1 MQDLHHTPTAD
12 EDVYYAIRRDIIFG
26 RLPAGE
32 RLRLTP
38 LAERYGS
45 SVSALR
51 ERLVRLVS
59 EGFATGE
66 GQRGFYVADMSE
78 AGLREIAELRI
89 LLECHALRLSF
100 QKGDTEWEASIVS
113 AHHKLHRMEERMK
126 AGDSSA
132 REAWKQHDWEFHQA
146 LIQACGSPELLSV
159 HGTVFDKYLRYQMR
173 LLTFRGDA
181 AAAEHKQLLDAAL
194 DRDASRGE
202 AILRQHI
209 EGGVDHCLSYY
220 QG

>member
-1 MQDLHHTPTAD
+1 MQDLHHSPTAD
-12 EDVYYAIRRDIIFG
+12 EDVYHALRRDIIFG

-38 LAERYGS
+38 LAARYGT

-66 GQRGFYVADMSE
+66 GQRGFYVAAMSE

-100 QKGDTEWEASIVS
+100 QKGDTEWEASIIA

-126 AGDSSA
+126 TGDSTA
-132 REAWKQHDWEFHQA
+132 REAWKQHDWVFHQA
-146 LIQACGSPELLSV
+146 LIRACESPELLAV
-159 HGTVFDKYLRYQMR
+159 HATVFDKYLRYQMR
-173 LLTFRGDA
+173 FLSFRGDT
-181 AAAEHKQLLDAAL
+181 AAAEHRQLLEAAL
-194 DRDASRGE
+194 ARDTTRGE
-202 AILRQHI
+202 AILRRHI
-209 EGGVDHCLSYY
+209 EGGVEHCLNGG
-220 QG
+220 QD